1 MNLDTDFRN
10 DFSRKVKTGVK
21 ELIDLNQIESLDEFD
36 AGLFISN
43 VFERTL
49 KSSVDIKSLNKNEE
63 SSLRAFLWS
72 SVYSDLE
79 IKKYETYIKENLEK

>member
-1 MNLDTDFRN
+1 MNLDTEFREE
-10 DFSRKVKTGVK
+10 FSQKVKMGVK

-49 KSSVDIKSLNKNEE
+49 KSSIDIKSLNKDEE

-79 IKKYETYIKENLEK
+79 IEKYEIYIKENLKK